1 MTVTLGEGENHAV
14 VDPDQGGRVASLVI
28 AGLERLKIHPQTGV
42 VQPALSWG
50 SFLMAPFVG
59 RLSEG
64 VLAWNDQVIAIP
76 LNHGRHA
83 IHGTV
88 FDVPWRIVAQTDN
101 VVALVCEMDRSR
113 WPFRGR
119 VFQRISLGS
128 GGLSLEASIEADE
141 PMPAALGWHPW
152 FVRGDG
158 EVRVGVAGD
167 RVLRLT
173 EELIPT
179 GELEPV
185 DSRTD
190 LRATPAIGSRSIDD
204 VYTSVASPAE
214 LCWPDLRLEIE
225 FGPSVGSVVVYN
237 HPEAVCVEPMTAW
250 PDALRLTQGG
260 RQDTGLAMLG
270 AGECLSAWTRWNW
283 MPAAR

>member
-14 VDPDQGGRVASLVI
+14 VDPVQGGRVASVVI
-28 AGLERLKIHPQTGV
+28 AGRERLKIEPLTGV
-42 VQPALSWG
+42 VEPALSWG

-64 VLAWNDQVIAIP
+64 VLAWNDQIIAIP

-83 IHGTV
+83 IHGSV
-88 FDVPWRIVAQTDN
+88 FDVPWRIVVQTAN
-101 VVALVCEMDRSR
+101 TVAMVCEMDRTR

-119 VFQRISLGS
+119 VFQRISIGS
-128 GGLSLEASIEADE
+128 GGLALEATIEADE

-158 EVRVGVAGD
+158 EVRVRVAAD
-167 RVLRLT
+167 RVLRLD

-179 GELEPV
+179 GELDPV

-190 LRATPAIGSRSIDD
+190 LRATPAIGSRNIDD

-214 LCWPDLRLEIE
+214 LRWPALRLEIE
-225 FGPSVGSVVVYN
+225 FGPTVGSVVVYN

-260 RQDTGLAMLG
+260 RQDTGLVLLG
-270 AGECLSAWTRWNW
+270 AGERLSAWTHWNW
-283 MPAAR
+283 APAAR

>member
-1 MTVTLGEGENHAV
+1 MTVTLGDGANYAV
-14 VDPDQGGRVASLVI
+14 VDVDQGGRIASLVV
-28 AGLERLKIHPQTGV
+28 AGRERLRIEPQTGV
-42 VQPALSWG
+42 VEPALSWG

-64 VLAWNDQVIAIP
+64 VLAWNDRVIGIP

-83 IHGTV
+83 IHGNV

-101 VVALVCEMDRSR
+101 TLALVCEMDQAR

-119 VFQRISLGS
+119 VFQRISLGPR
-128 GGLSLEASIEADE
+128 GLSLEATIEADE

-152 FVRGDG
+152 FARGDG
-158 EVRVGVAGD
+158 QVRVGIAGD

-173 EELIPT
+173 DELIPT

-185 DSRTD
+185 DARTD
-190 LRATPAIGSRSIDD
+190 LRTAPDIGSRSVDD
-204 VYTSVASPAE
+204 VYTSVVSPAV

-225 FGPSVGSVVVYN
+225 FGPSVGAVVVYN
-237 HPEAVCVEPMTAW
+237 HPEAVCVEPITAW
-250 PDALRLTQGG
+250 PDAIRLTRIGCP
-260 RQDTGLAMLG
+260 DTGLALLG
-270 AGECLSAWTRWNW
+270 AGERLSAWTRWNW
-283 MPAAR
+283 ARISP